1 MELATQNSVRN
12 RTDSWHFLPARAL
25 LGIKNKI
32 LTVDL
37 PHKLRAKFDSLFELL
52 FGLAL

>member
-1 MELATQNSVRN
+1 LSIIGQAKMPTVASDLVLSV
-12 RTDSWHFLPARAL
+12 
-25 LGIKNKI
+25 KNKI
-32 LTVDL
+32 LTP